1 MGHVLSVARSVPHLS
16 IYGLIWRSEVLTRKL
31 YVPVHFPAHVG
42 LTFSGRPTASSFHLQ
57 RFDVAA
63 QVVNSK
69 LYFLLC
75 T

>member
-1 MGHVLSVARSVPHLS
+1 MGHLPSAARSVPRLS
-16 IYGLIWRSEVLTRKL
+16 IYGLIWRREVLTRKL
-31 YVPVHFPAHVG
+31 YAPVHLTALVG
-42 LTFSGRPTASSFHLQ
+42 LTFTGRPTASSFHLQ